1 MNKIAS
7 VLEGVKTAA
16 IAGHTRPDGDCV
28 GSCMGM
34 YLYLKANYPQI
45 RADVYLE
52 EPRDV
57 FSYIEDIGR
66 VKNRW
71 EEGAGYDLLLLFDVS
86 SADRIGVVSEAMES
100 VEKTVCI
107 DHHVTNTGIAR
118 INHICPHA
126 SSTCEVLFELL
137 EEEKITKAC
146 AEALYTGVIHD
157 TGVFQYSNTSQ
168 KTMEIGGKLMAKGIP
183 FDRIIQDSF
192 YTKTYVQNQ
201 ILGRTIMESI
211 MLLDGQCIVGYL
223 KQKDLKFYGV
233 TSQDLDGIVNQ
244 LRVTRGVEVA
254 IFLYETGT
262 QEYKVSMRSNQKVD
276 VAVIAQYFGGGGHK
290 RAAGCT
296 MQGSV
301 HDVINNLTGPIEK
314 QLQEWSDV

>member
-1 MNKIAS
+1 MNNIAS
-7 VLEGVKTAA
+7 ILEGVRSVA

-34 YLYLKANYPQI
+34 YLYLKENYPQI
-45 RADVYLE
+45 QADVYLE

-66 VKNRW
+66 AKSSW
-71 EEGAGYDLLLLFDVS
+71 PEGKIYDLFLLFDVS
-86 SADRIGVVSEAMES
+86 SRARIGVAAEGLES
-100 VEKTVCI
+100 AKNTVCI
-107 DHHVTNTGIAR
+107 DHHVTNSGIAR
-118 INHICPHA
+118 INHICPDA
-126 SSTCEVLFELL
+126 SSTCEVLYELL
-137 EEEKITKAC
+137 EDERIGKSC
-146 AEALYTGVIHD
+146 AEAIYTGIIHD
-157 TGVFQYSNTSQ
+157 TGVFQYSCTGER
-168 KTMEIGGKLMAKGIP
+168 TMQIGGRLMAKGIP
-183 FDRIIQDSF
+183 FDQIIQDSF

-233 TSQDLDGIVNQ
+233 APADLDGIVNQ
-244 LRVTRGVEVA
+244 LRITRGVEVA
-254 IFLYETGT
+254 IFLDETGV
-262 QEYKVSMRSNQKVD
+262 QEYKVSMRSNGKVD
-276 VAVIAQYFGGGGHK
+276 VAAIALFFGGGGHT

-301 HDVINNLTGPIEK
+301 HDVINALTEPIEK
-314 QLQEWSDV
+314 QLQG